1 MSTCRISITTKIY
14 IPSPFQKT
22 IYWEY
27 PHRCRRTTSTTYGQK
42 YRFMFQRIKF
52 LQNVIRNKSED
63 KRRHVENNISVYFLH
78 SRLNMTPVVYR
89 FLSLFAVFPFDFLS
103 ASPELTQ
110 LRWEINFELMI
121 DEISKGFFW
130 IHDFRHILCILV

>member
-1 MSTCRISITTKIY
+1 MIGFYRLIKYAGC
-14 IPSPFQKT
+14 
-22 IYWEY
+22 
-27 PHRCRRTTSTTYGQK
+27 RTTSTTYGRK

-63 KRRHVENNISVYFLH
+63 KRRHVGWSDVDEQQILVHLNNISLYFLN

-110 LRWEINFELMI
+110 LT
-121 DEISKGFFW
+121 
-130 IHDFRHILCILV
+130 